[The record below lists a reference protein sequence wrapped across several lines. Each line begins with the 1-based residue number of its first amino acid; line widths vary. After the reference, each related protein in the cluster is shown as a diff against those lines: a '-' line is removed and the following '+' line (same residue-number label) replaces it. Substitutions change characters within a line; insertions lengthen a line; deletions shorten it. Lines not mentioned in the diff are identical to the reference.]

1 MKRHDLLVPLF
12 VLILAVGVCPA
23 AISSDNQRTESL
35 VFVEV
40 APTALSTLE
49 SDPEGTLRSD
59 VCKGA
64 RLVVRDQYGKRNVLS
79 TGFESACEP
88 DLSFD
93 AKRILFAGRKNADE
107 AWNIYEIGTD
117 GTNLRQI
124 TRNAGNCR
132 QPRYLSTFYI
142 ITADE
147 PWLQIL
153 FVSDA
158 AGEVN
163 EKGDRPSSDLYS
175 CRIDGSEVRRV
186 TYNPSADLDPFLMWD
201 GRILFASWQNSLPR
215 YGSRGRMRIFDM
227 NVDGTDMAAFTAEQG
242 MRVQQMPTVTTDGLA
257 VFVESDETRADG
269 GGRLGSVKLKRNLHS
284 YRSLTQPSDGFFS
297 FPSPLPDGSLLVSW
311 RPAQGS
317 GTYALFRFDP
327 ATSQLRPLFEE
338 AGRNL
343 LQGRLIERR
352 PRPDGRSS
360 VVNENHPNGQFYAL
374 DIGINDLND
383 PSWLTAATAKQV
395 RVLEGI
401 PRHRSDETSA
411 LTSPY
416 LPKRILGEAPV
427 AGDGSFFFE
436 VPANLPIE
444 IQLLDENGMALRSC
458 GWIWVR
464 NKEPRGCIGCHED
477 GELTPPNRLVE
488 AVKNPPV
495 RLTLSERQRRFVD
508 FRRDVLPV
516 VATGCAATSC
526 HSSPSNGLQLGPPA
540 AGPQSP
546 DYAQRVYELLS
557 RGLGEG
563 GNPMRGQW
571 VHPGEARTSPL
582 IWHVTGKRT
591 SRPWDPV
598 PAHPARIPVG
608 GTPLLSPDQ
617 IRVLVEWIDLG
628 AQGGSRVEAAARA
641 AIHSDSSGAN
651 E

>member
-12 VLILAVGVCPA
+12 LLILMVGVCQA
-23 AISSDNQRTESL
+23 AASPDNRRAQPL

-40 APTALSTLE
+40 SPAVLSTLE
-49 SDPEGTLRSD
+49 ADPEGTLRSD
-59 VCKGA
+59 VCRGG
-64 RLVVRDQYGKRNVLS
+64 RLVVRDRFGKRTVLS
-79 TGFESACEP
+79 AGFESACEP
-88 DLSFD
+88 DVSFD
-93 AKRILFAGRKNADE
+93 ARHILFAGRKRAEDS
-107 AWNIYEIGTD
+107 WNIYEIDTD
-117 GTNLRQI
+117 GRNLRQI

-163 EKGDRPSSDLYS
+163 ERGNRPSTDLYS
-175 CRIDGSEVRRV
+175 CRIDGSDVRRV

-201 GRILFASWQNSLPR
+201 GRILFSSWQNSLSR
-215 YGSRGRMRIFDM
+215 YGSRGRMRVFDM
-227 NVDGTDMAAFTAEQG
+227 NVDGTDMTAFTAEQG

-257 VFVESDETRADG
+257 VFVESNEIRADG
-269 GGRLGSVKLKRNLHS
+269 AGRLGSVRLKRNLHS
-284 YRSLTQPSDGFFS
+284 YRSLTQPADGWFA

-311 RPAQGS
+311 RPVQGS
-317 GTYALFRFDP
+317 STYALCRFDP
-327 ATSQLRPLFEE
+327 TTSQVQPLYEE
-338 AGRNL
+338 AGQNL

-360 VVNENHPNGQFYAL
+360 VVNDNHPYGQFYAL
-374 DIGINDLND
+374 DIGINDLKD
-383 PSWLTAATAKQV
+383 PSWLTAASARQV
-395 RVLEGI
+395 RVLEGL
-401 PRHRSDETSA
+401 PRHLEDKTAA

-427 AGDGSFFFE
+427 AEDGSFFFE

-477 GELTPPNRLVE
+477 GELTPPNRLVD

-495 RLTLSERQRRFVD
+495 RLTLPERQRRFVD

-516 VATGCAATSC
+516 VASGCAAASC
-526 HSSPSNGLQLGPPA
+526 HSSPSNDLQLGPPA

-546 DYAQRVYELLS
+546 DYAQRIYELLS
-557 RGLGEG
+557 QGLGQGE
-563 GNPMRGQW
+563 NPLHGQW

-582 IWHVTGKRT
+582 IWHVTGERT
-591 SRPWDPV
+591 SRPWDAV
-598 PAHPARIPVG
+598 PAHPTRIPVG
-608 GTPLLSPDQ
+608 GTPLLTSDQ

-641 AIHSDSSGAN
+641 ATHSDSSGAN